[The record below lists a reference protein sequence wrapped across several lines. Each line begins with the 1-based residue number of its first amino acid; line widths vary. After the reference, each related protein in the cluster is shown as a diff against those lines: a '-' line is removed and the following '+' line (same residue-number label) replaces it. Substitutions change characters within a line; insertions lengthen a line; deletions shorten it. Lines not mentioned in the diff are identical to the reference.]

1 LPSEFRNGIAFGSRM
16 TDNIQLTRRQCLA
29 RGAGA
34 VVAAA
39 AAAAGGY
46 WLYDPSGQRGLVGD
60 GGPRAVPHEV
70 KDFFAGIDFPAACPR
85 LSIATGAET
94 RIEPMVRAA
103 VDGLD
108 PSQGI
113 RRFIHPGDV
122 VLIKPNAGF
131 DRPPYLGATTHPE
144 VLRAVIRLCKEA
156 GAREVLVTDN
166 PIESPAACFAKSG
179 IGPVAEAE
187 GTQLIVPREGQFGPL
202 AAGVL
207 PGSVGPPWPTSR
219 ADRSSTARAAPAAT
233 GPAQTA
239 GLRPGLL
246 DRWPIFYEP
255 LERATKLIGIAPVKD
270 HNLCSASMILK
281 NWYGLLGG
289 RRNQLHQAIHE
300 VISDLALLFS
310 PTLVIADATRV
321 MMRSGPT
328 GGRVSDVKPGGEL
341 GRPAVIAAVDP
352 VACDAWC
359 YENLLGRDPAQ
370 LAYLGLAAEKIA
382 ASGANRYGTRDWRAY
397 DRTGQITVTST

>member
-1 LPSEFRNGIAFGSRM
+1 MAIGSRM
-16 TDNIQLTRRQCLA
+16 SDNIQLTRRECLV

-34 VVAAA
+34 VVATA

-46 WLYDPSGQRGLVGD
+46 LLYDSSGRRGLVGD
-60 GGPRAVPHEV
+60 AGKTPVPHAL
-70 KDFFAGIDFPAACPR
+70 KDFFAGIDFPAASPR
-85 LSIATGAET
+85 ISVAMGEEP
-94 RIEPMVRAA
+94 RIESMLRAA
-103 VDGLD
+103 IGGLD
-108 PSQGI
+108 PSLGM
-113 RRFIHPGDV
+113 RRFIRPGDV

-144 VLRAVIRLCKEA
+144 VLRAVIRLCREA
-156 GAREVLVTDN
+156 GAREVLVTDH

-179 IGPVAEAE
+179 IGPVVEAE
-187 GTQLIVPREGQFGPL
+187 GARLIVPREDQFGPVHSG
-202 AAGVL
+202 AG
-207 PGSVGPPWPTSR
+207 P
-219 ADRSSTARAAPAAT
+219 
-233 GPAQTA
+233 
-239 GLRPGLL
+239 L
-246 DRWPIFYEP
+246 DRWPIFYAP
-255 LERATKLIGIAPVKD
+255 LERATKLIGIAPIKD
-270 HNLCSASMILK
+270 HNLCSASMNLK

-341 GRPAVIAAVDP
+341 GRPTVVAAVDP

-359 YENLLGRDPAQ
+359 YENLLGRDAAQ
-370 LAYLGLAAEKIA
+370 LAYLGRAVEKIRA
-382 ASGANRYGTRDWRAY
+382 DVASGAQRFGSSDWRAY
-397 DRTGQITVTST
+397 ERAGQIVRVSA